1 MFFAENVWPHQKS
14 LSRAVSLP
22 LVPMYTIAVI
32 NQKGGVG
39 KTVTTVNLA
48 AALKE
53 KGHDPLVVDY
63 DSQMNA
69 TDWLMGREATEDDT
83 TIFDSL
89 AAWDGENTDVSTF
102 AEIYRS
108 SDSVGIDFIPSDRR
122 MAAASFDAVIGRS
135 PVFPQQLRC
144 RIQEFRTAQVQRNS
158 SSPKNHDFCLI
169 DCPPSLGRSIATALA
184 GTDGIIVPIH
194 TDRFSMRGVSQLQ
207 DTIKQIRQVHNDS
220 LHILGLLPNNLDLRS
235 GLVKDMREK
244 FEEVYTEILFDT
256 FIPWR
261 SKINEVATHG
271 KNLMEY
277 DGAAK
282 TADRYLDLADEVVE
296 RSRLATA
303 A

>member
-1 MFFAENVWPHQKS
+1 
-14 LSRAVSLP
+14 
-22 LVPMYTIAVI
+22 MYTIAVI

-48 AALKE
+48 AALNE

-69 TDWLMGREATEDDT
+69 TDWLMGREATEEDT

-89 AAWDGENTDVSTF
+89 AAWNGENPDASTF
-102 AEIYRS
+102 AKIFRS

-169 DCPPSLGRSIATALA
+169 DCPPALGRSIATALA
-184 GTDGIIVPIH
+184 GADGIIVPIH

-207 DTIKQIRQVHNDS
+207 DTIKQIRQVHNDG

-235 GLVKDMREK
+235 GLVKEMQEK
-244 FEEVYTEILFDT
+244 FKEVYTEILFDT

-277 DGAAK
+277 DGASE
-282 TADRYLDLADEVVE
+282 TADRYLALADEVIE

>member
-1 MFFAENVWPHQKS
+1 
-14 LSRAVSLP
+14 
-22 LVPMYTIAVI
+22 MYTIAVI

-48 AALKE
+48 TALKK

-69 TDWLMGREATEDDT
+69 TDWLMGREATEDDA

-89 AAWDGENTDVSTF
+89 AAWDGENADAHTF
-102 AEIYRS
+102 AKTFRT
-108 SDSVGIDFIPSDRR
+108 SDSLGIDFIPSDRR

-135 PVFPQQLRC
+135 AVFPQQFRC
-144 RIQEFRTAQVQRNS
+144 RVQEFRTAQVQRNS

-184 GTDGIIVPIH
+184 GADGIIVPIH

-207 DTIKQIRQVHNDS
+207 DTIKQIRRVHNDG
-220 LHILGLLPNNLDLRS
+220 LRILGLLPNNLDLRS
-235 GLVKDMREK
+235 GMVKDMQES
-244 FEEVYTEILFDT
+244 FEEVYSEILFDT

-277 DGAAK
+277 DGASD
-282 TADRYLDLADEVVE
+282 TADRYLDLADEIVE
-296 RSRLATA
+296 RAHLATA

>member
-1 MFFAENVWPHQKS
+1 
-14 LSRAVSLP
+14 
-22 LVPMYTIAVI
+22 MYTIAVI

-48 AALKE
+48 AALK
-53 KGHDPLVVDY
+53 KNGHDPLVVDY

-69 TDWLMGREATEDDT
+69 TDWLMGREATEDDA

-89 AAWDGENTDVSTF
+89 AAWDGENADASTF
-102 AEIYRS
+102 AKIFHT

-135 PVFPQQLRC
+135 PVFPQQFRC
-144 RIQEFRTAQVQRNS
+144 RVQEFRTAQVQRNS

-184 GTDGIIVPIH
+184 GADGIIVPIH

-207 DTIKQIRQVHNDS
+207 DTIQQIRRVHNDG
-220 LHILGLLPNNLDLRS
+220 LRILGLLPNNLDLRS
-235 GLVKDMREK
+235 GMVQDMHEN
-244 FEEVYTEILFDT
+244 FEEVYSEILFDT

-277 DGAAK
+277 DGASD

-296 RSRLATA
+296 RAHLATA

>member
-1 MFFAENVWPHQKS
+1 
-14 LSRAVSLP
+14 
-22 LVPMYTIAVI
+22 MYTIAVI

-48 AALKE
+48 AALNE

-89 AAWDGENTDVSTF
+89 AAWDGNNTDTSTF
-102 AEIYRS
+102 AEIFRS

-122 MAAASFDAVIGRS
+122 MAAASFDAVIGRN

-184 GTDGIIVPIH
+184 GANGIIVPIH

-207 DTIKQIRQVHNDS
+207 DTIKQIRQVHNDN

-235 GLVKDMREK
+235 GMVKDMQEN
-244 FEEVYTEILFDT
+244 FEEVYSEILFDT

-277 DGAAK
+277 DGASE

>member
-1 MFFAENVWPHQKS
+1 
-14 LSRAVSLP
+14 
-22 LVPMYTIAVI
+22 MYTIAVI

-48 AALKE
+48 SALKE

-89 AAWDGENTDVSTF
+89 AAWDGNRADTSAF
-102 AEIYRS
+102 AEIFRT
-108 SDSVGIDFIPSDRR
+108 SDSVGVDFIPSDRR

-135 PVFPQQLRC
+135 PVFPQQFRC
-144 RIQEFRTAQVQRNS
+144 RVQEFRTAQVQRNS

-184 GTDGIIVPIH
+184 GADGIIVPIH

-220 LHILGLLPNNLDLRS
+220 LRILGLLPNNLDLRS
-235 GLVKDMREK
+235 GMVKDMQEK
-244 FEEVYTEILFDT
+244 FEEVYTDILFDT

-277 DGAAK
+277 DGASE
-282 TADRYLDLADEVVE
+282 TADRYLDLADEVVK
-296 RSRLATA
+296 RSRLAA
-303 A
+303 AA

>member
-1 MFFAENVWPHQKS
+1 
-14 LSRAVSLP
+14 
-22 LVPMYTIAVI
+22 MYTIAVI

-48 AALKE
+48 SALKE

-69 TDWLMGREATEDDT
+69 TDWLMGREASEEDT

-89 AAWDGENTDVSTF
+89 AAWDGDRADTSTF
-102 AEIYRS
+102 AELFRTS
-108 SDSVGIDFIPSDRR
+108 ESVGIDFIPSDRR

-135 PVFPQQLRC
+135 PVFPQQFRC
-144 RIQEFRTAQVQRNS
+144 RVQEFRTAQVQRNS

-184 GTDGIIVPIH
+184 GANGIIVPIH
-194 TDRFSMRGVSQLQ
+194 TDRFSMRGLSQLQ

-220 LHILGLLPNNLDLRS
+220 LRILGLLPNNLDLRS
-235 GLVKDMREK
+235 GMVKDMQEK
-244 FEEVYTEILFDT
+244 FEEVYTDILFDT

-277 DGAAK
+277 EGASD
-282 TADRYLDLADEVVE
+282 TAARYLDLADEVVE